1 MIYIFPLDNVETDQ
15 TGQNCNNLVTRDGRA
30 AGKLADKDTN
40 NFRFFNILLDV
51 TRKFPIFADRMITR
65 QECIDTIKANAETI
79 VQQFDVR
86 SLRLFGSLARN
97 EQRESS
103 DVDVCV
109 EMPPDMFQLIGLK
122 QYLEELMGCDV
133 DVVRIHR
140 NIDDFLMN
148 QIERDGIYII
158 RETSN
163 RMAYA

>member
-1 MIYIFPLDNVETDQ
+1 
-15 TGQNCNNLVTRDGRA
+15 
-30 AGKLADKDTN
+30 
-40 NFRFFNILLDV
+40 
-51 TRKFPIFADRMITR
+51 MITR

-97 EQRESS
+97 EQHESS
-103 DVDVCV
+103 DIDVCV

-140 NIDDFLMN
+140 NIDDFLLN
-148 QIERDGIYII
+148 QIKRDGIYII
-158 RETSN
+158 GESSN

>member
-1 MIYIFPLDNVETDQ
+1 MQFSLNTQGSLTSV
-15 TGQNCNNLVTRDGRA
+15 GLLFF
-30 AGKLADKDTN
+30 GKDLEVSE
-40 NFRFFNILLDV
+40 IML
-51 TRKFPIFADRMITR
+51 IFANRMLTR

-97 EQRESS
+97 EQHESS
-103 DVDVCV
+103 DIDVCV

-140 NIDDFLMN
+140 NIDDFLLN
-148 QIERDGIYII
+148 QIKRDGIYII
-158 RETSN
+158 GESSN

>member
-1 MIYIFPLDNVETDQ
+1 MKRTMTTFAAFVCCVMMMANPVVPAFLIFLEYSKKVS
-15 TGQNCNNLVTRDGRA
+15 
-30 AGKLADKDTN
+30 
-40 NFRFFNILLDV
+40 
-51 TRKFPIFADRMITR
+51 IFAFGMITR

-103 DVDVCV
+103 DVDV
-109 EMPPDMFQLIGLK
+109 
-122 QYLEELMGCDV
+122 
-133 DVVRIHR
+133 VRIHR
-140 NIDDFLMN
+140 NIDEFLMN

-163 RMAYA
+163 HLAYA

>member
-1 MIYIFPLDNVETDQ
+1 MKRTMTTLAAFVCCVMMMANPVVPAFLIFLEYSKKVS
-15 TGQNCNNLVTRDGRA
+15 
-30 AGKLADKDTN
+30 
-40 NFRFFNILLDV
+40 
-51 TRKFPIFADRMITR
+51 IFAFGMITR

-133 DVVRIHR
+133 THTPQYR
-140 NIDDFLMN
+140 
-148 QIERDGIYII
+148 
-158 RETSN
+158 
-163 RMAYA
+163 

>member
-1 MIYIFPLDNVETDQ
+1 
-15 TGQNCNNLVTRDGRA
+15 
-30 AGKLADKDTN
+30 
-40 NFRFFNILLDV
+40 
-51 TRKFPIFADRMITR
+51 MITR

-109 EMPPDMFQLIGLK
+109 EMSPDMFQLIGLK

-140 NIDDFLMN
+140 NIDEFLMN

-163 RMAYA
+163 HLAYA